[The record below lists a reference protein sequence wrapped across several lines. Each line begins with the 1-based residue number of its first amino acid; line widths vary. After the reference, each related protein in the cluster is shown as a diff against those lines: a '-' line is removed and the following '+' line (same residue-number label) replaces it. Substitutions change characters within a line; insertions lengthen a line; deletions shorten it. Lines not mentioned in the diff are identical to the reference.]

1 MTIQVNYE
9 DTDVATALDSI
20 IKHPNKDEFVKLLT
34 PMLCDSAPAINYFF
48 KLMIGNKLP
57 EVISSGTLCYLP
69 LKELGYVS
77 DKDAI
82 AASDL
87 VNDAGEVMVTVREF
101 RGFNQYSPY
110 IVTYTNIKDGTR
122 VLENCYVSSESL
134 RVIDEI

>member
-1 MTIQVNYE
+1 MRYHVNYE
-9 DTDVATALDSI
+9 DTDVAKALDSI

-34 PMLCDSAPAINYFF
+34 PMLCDSSLAINYFF

-69 LKELGYVS
+69 LKELGYGS

-82 AASDL
+82 AVSDL
-87 VNDAGEVMVTVREF
+87 VNDAGEVIVTVIEF

-110 IVTYTNIKDGTR
+110 AVSYTNIKNGTK
-122 VLENCYVSSESL
+122 VVETCYVSSESL